1 MDYPMEKPM
10 VVFSCLNP
18 IDLAR
23 ILILL
28 KLDVS
33 ALMGA
38 SSAVFNNF
46 FGHQWGMAATVLIM
60 IAWGYMPLWWS
71 VRKFNRKDL

>member
-1 MDYPMEKPM
+1 
-10 VVFSCLNP
+10 
-18 IDLAR
+18 
-23 ILILL
+23 LL

-38 SSAVFNNF
+38 SSAVFKDF
-46 FGHQWGMAATVLIM
+46 FGHQWGMATTVLIM
-60 IAWGYMPLWWS
+60 IAWAYMPLWWS